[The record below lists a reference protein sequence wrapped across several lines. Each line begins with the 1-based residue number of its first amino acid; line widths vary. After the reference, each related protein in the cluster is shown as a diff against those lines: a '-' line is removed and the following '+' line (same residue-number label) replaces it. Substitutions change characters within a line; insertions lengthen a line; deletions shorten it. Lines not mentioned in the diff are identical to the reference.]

1 MLQQAADDMAKPSHR
16 HSPQD
21 GAPRG
26 IRRRAVARRV
36 HDAAPDVQ
44 QDVDVEEEMVLQM
57 EARALA
63 VLLAERQHPGSLIA
77 PAQQR
82 QRRSRVTSRG
92 SAGQS
97 PQSRRSSRGSSAAE
111 SSSSAEGPLHGIRRR
126 TGARRVHDA
135 AQDVQ
140 QDVDVEEEMEA
151 RALAVLLAG
160 RQHPGSRL
168 APPRQRRSRVTPRDG
183 AGQGPQSRRSSR
195 GSSAVESSSSASC
208 QGSYSH
214 LSISSLQSLVNR
226 YDAVHEVSSTTTLSF
241 QSSLVDRLNRVLE
254 ERDVGNSELER
265 RGSESI
271 GIQTKEI
278 TALVLIALFPPVALL
293 AAMAT
298 VLYLW

>member
-1 MLQQAADDMAKPSHR
+1 MYEGCAAVDVASAEEPSHRDMASGEEPSHR

-21 GAPRG
+21 SVPRG
-26 IRRRAVARRV
+26 IRRRA
-36 HDAAPDVQ
+36 
-44 QDVDVEEEMVLQM
+44 
-57 EARALA
+57 
-63 VLLAERQHPGSLIA
+63 
-77 PAQQR
+77 
-82 QRRSRVTSRG
+82 
-92 SAGQS
+92 
-97 PQSRRSSRGSSAAE
+97 
-111 SSSSAEGPLHGIRRR
+111 
-126 TGARRVHDA
+126 GARRVHDA
-135 AQDVQ
+135 AHDSFTDSAEDLQ
-140 QDVDVEEEMEA
+140 QDAHVHQKEMEA

>member
-63 VLLAERQHPGSLIA
+63 VLLA
-77 PAQQR
+77 
-82 QRRSRVTSRG
+82 
-92 SAGQS
+92 
-97 PQSRRSSRGSSAAE
+97 
-111 SSSSAEGPLHGIRRR
+111 
-126 TGARRVHDA
+126 
-135 AQDVQ
+135 
-140 QDVDVEEEMEA
+140 
-151 RALAVLLAG
+151 G

-168 APPRQRRSRVTPRDG
+168 APPRQRRSRVTSRG
-183 AGQGPQSRRSSR
+183 SAGQSPQSRRSSR

-241 QSSLVDRLNRVLE
+241 QSSLVDRLNRVLQ
-254 ERDVGNSELER
+254 ERDAGNSSYSGLEG
-265 RGSESI
+265 RGSDFL
-271 GIQTKEI
+271 GIQPKEI
-278 TALVLIALFPPVALL
+278 MVLAALVMFPPVALL
-293 AAMAT
+293 AAMAAL
-298 VLYLW
+298 LYFS